1 MAQESDRQLNRRNF
15 LLSRVSAPGPEKTL
29 RAAAEPTLAAGEAQA
44 AKIPGAAAIVPPNK
58 TYRSME
64 WEFHTPP
71 EEGFNVNLKAAMVA
85 ARDSGAQALM
95 LYSQD
100 HWGYAFYT
108 SDVGVRHPR
117 LTNDFFGTEVRLARE
132 QGMSAICYYSLQYN
146 NQVVFNHPDWAWVD
160 EQGVKQR
167 RRERWF
173 LPCLDSP
180 YRQYV
185 LGMMNELFSRYEVDE
200 LFLDT
205 YGIQF
210 HEWLGQGISPFCF
223 CPHTVTAWD
232 HDHPGDPYREGFKTT
247 EGWYMRYEWHKQR
260 TLIDMLDEII
270 AVARKHRPHVLISLN
285 GGPEVL
291 PNEVMQRVSFIYA
304 EPITTTTG
312 ISIGSILMRGWGRPD
327 YQAGVFSQQGYLD
340 TYPGSIPRIQ
350 ADALIVQNART
361 FIVGNAPIISDLDG
375 QGFSKRWFAVAKETW
390 ADISRVDSLL
400 AGVRPVLSTAMLYS
414 DSTREALAGQKRPV
428 DFRRSTVGAL
438 ESLTYAGRPVESV
451 AEHRL
456 TPEEL
461 AKFEALV
468 LPEVEV
474 LSDAQTEAIRNWV
487 KQGGTLLASYKCGLL
502 DEKRHARSNFPLA
515 DVLGVDFES
524 EERRYVRDETGERHA
539 GDSTSTY
546 LESSGHKLAAMLAVS
561 TVGMPGAFLNVKR
574 TTSEEVMRYRLPF
587 MVEDVPHNHWFN
599 WGAPPPGT
607 ETGGAAVAYNRFG
620 KGQSLYFGVPIFWAM
635 QGRPFWIK
643 AWVPELMRQLVRYPI
658 AELRPEP
665 FTEYLHGSFFYN
677 QAGDKVLVQ
686 VLNTV
691 EAALD
696 GEYRAVP
703 RVSIS
708 VDSQRL
714 KVTGA
719 RTVWPHEEDLEVHP
733 RGGRTEVIL
742 QNPPR
747 YTALYLKL

>member
-1 MAQESDRQLNRRNF
+1 
-15 LLSRVSAPGPEKTL
+15 
-29 RAAAEPTLAAGEAQA
+29 
-44 AKIPGAAAIVPPNK
+44 
-58 TYRSME
+58 
-64 WEFHTPP
+64 
-71 EEGFNVNLKAAMVA
+71 
-85 ARDSGAQALM
+85 
-95 LYSQD
+95 
-100 HWGYAFYT
+100 
-108 SDVGVRHPR
+108 
-117 LTNDFFGTEVRLARE
+117 
-132 QGMSAICYYSLQYN
+132 
-146 NQVVFNHPDWAWVD
+146 
-160 EQGVKQR
+160 
-167 RRERWF
+167 
-173 LPCLDSP
+173 
-180 YRQYV
+180 
-185 LGMMNELFSRYEVDE
+185 
-200 LFLDT
+200 
-205 YGIQF
+205 
-210 HEWLGQGISPFCF
+210 
-223 CPHTVTAWD
+223 
-232 HDHPGDPYREGFKTT
+232 
-247 EGWYMRYEWHKQR
+247 
-260 TLIDMLDEII
+260 
-270 AVARKHRPHVLISLN
+270 
-285 GGPEVL
+285 
-291 PNEVMQRVSFIYA
+291 
-304 EPITTTTG
+304 
-312 ISIGSILMRGWGRPD
+312 
-327 YQAGVFSQQGYLD
+327 
-340 TYPGSIPRIQ
+340 
-350 ADALIVQNART
+350 
-361 FIVGNAPIISDLDG
+361 
-375 QGFSKRWFAVAKETW
+375 
-390 ADISRVDSLL
+390 
-400 AGVRPVLSTAMLYS
+400 
-414 DSTREALAGQKRPV
+414 
-428 DFRRSTVGAL
+428 
-438 ESLTYAGRPVESV
+438 
-451 AEHRL
+451 
-456 TPEEL
+456 
-461 AKFEALV
+461 
-468 LPEVEV
+468 
-474 LSDAQTEAIRNWV
+474 
-487 KQGGTLLASYKCGLL
+487 LLASYKCGLL

-607 ETGGAAVAYNRFG
+607 ETGGTAVAYNRFG

-643 AWVPELMRQLVRYPI
+643 AWVPELMRQLVKQPI

-719 RTVWPHEEDLEVHP
+719 RMVWPHEEDLEVHP

-747 YTALYLKL
+747 YTALYLKM